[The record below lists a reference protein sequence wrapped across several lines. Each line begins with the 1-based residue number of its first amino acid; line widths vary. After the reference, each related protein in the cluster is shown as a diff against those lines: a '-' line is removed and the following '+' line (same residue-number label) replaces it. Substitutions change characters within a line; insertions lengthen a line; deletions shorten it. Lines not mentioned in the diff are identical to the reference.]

1 MNNCFRAWLFF
12 VAILLTGTL
21 QAQENPLVSGRFEGV
36 LFSEF
41 VNAIEQQ
48 THFHFYYDESV
59 PDSFRVSGDFKETP
73 LTEVLTYVFQST
85 PLKYALYH
93 GDVFITP
100 NAAIHTSISS
110 SYLGAEPVP
119 NNEEETDLSIL
130 EFIQSLDDLSNQ
142 QQKQVLTIGK
152 SSQVTAGGKATLSGK
167 IKNVFTGESIIGA
180 TILHE
185 ASRTGAMS
193 DALGNYEITI
203 PTGRV
208 QLTVSSMGMLPAVR
222 ELLIY
227 GDGELDIELKEEVTT
242 LKEVVIE
249 AERGG
254 NVTKTQMGQ
263 EKMDIKSIKQLPS
276 LLGEVDVLKAILT
289 LPGVQSSGENAT
301 GLNVRGGSTGQN
313 LILFNQAPIYNS
325 AHLFGV
331 FSVFNPE
338 VIKEVEL
345 YKSGVPA
352 KYGGRISSVLEVNSK
367 DGNKKQMTGSG
378 GIGLVSGRLLL
389 EGPIVKEKLSFLVSG
404 RSTYSDWLLSR
415 IPNEE
420 INSSRASFY
429 DIHTRFTYEKDKK
442 NSFSVSSYFSEDQFS
457 FRNDTAYQYSN
468 FNTMAKWKR
477 IFSEK
482 LFGEF
487 TGGFSQYK
495 YRISYDGVPVN
506 AFESRYKINQ
516 SIGKADFHYYLKNH
530 TFSFG
535 LNGDFYRLS
544 PVSVSPLGPA
554 SLVAEN
560 AIADEQALETAVY
573 LGDQIKLG
581 NRLSLYGAIRYSFFH
596 NLGPGLVN
604 QYAPN
609 LPMTQDNITGTQS
622 YGKNELI
629 KFYHGPEFRASGRFL
644 LNGSTSVKLSYQRMR
659 QYIHM
664 LSNTISISPTDIWKL
679 SDYHILPEV
688 GDQFS
693 FGLFRNLKSNTIET
707 SAEVYYKTTDNFL
720 DYRDGAQLFLNRNIE
735 TDIIATSGTAYG
747 VELMIRKVTGKFNGW
762 LAYTYSRSLL
772 QTEAVSGRESINFG
786 RKYPSSFD
794 KPHDITLVSN
804 YKFSRRF
811 SFSFNFTYS
820 TGRPVTLP
828 LGKYDLYEAERL
840 FFSGR
845 NQYRIPDYYRA
856 DVSLNFEG
864 NHKVKK
870 ILHSSWSVAVYNIT
884 GRDNAYSVFYR
895 TEGGYVRGY
904 QLSIFGEP
912 IPTITYNFR
921 F

>member
-1 MNNCFRAWLFF
+1 MNSCFRAWLFF
-12 VAILLTGTL
+12 VAILLTETI
-21 QAQENPLVSGRFEGV
+21 QAQENPLISGQFEGT

-41 VNAIEQQ
+41 VHAIEQQ
-48 THFHFYYDESV
+48 THFHFYYDEAV
-59 PDSFRVSGDFKETP
+59 PDSFLVSGVFNETP
-73 LTEVLTYVFQST
+73 LKEVLDQVFQSA
-85 PLKYALYH
+85 PLKYALYR

-100 NAAIHTSISS
+100 VTAIQTAIPAT
-110 SYLGAEPVP
+110 YLEPEQMPKKQENV
-119 NNEEETDLSIL
+119 DLAIL
-130 EFIQSLDDLSNQ
+130 DFIQSADDMGSQ

-152 SSQVTAGGKATLSGK
+152 PSPLTAAGRATLSGK
-167 IKNVFTGESIIGA
+167 IKDMFTGESIIGA
-180 TILHE
+180 TIRHDD
-185 ASRTGAMS
+185 SKTGAMS
-193 DALGNYEITI
+193 DALGNYTITL
-203 PTGRV
+203 PTGRA
-208 QLTVSSMGMLPAVR
+208 QLIVSGMGMLPSVL

-227 GDGELDIELKEEVTT
+227 GNGELDIELKEEVTT

-263 EKMDIKSIKQLPS
+263 EKMDIKAIKQLPS

-352 KYGGRISSVLEVNSK
+352 QYGGRVSSVLEVNSK

-420 INSSRASFY
+420 ISSSRASFY
-429 DIHTRFTYEKDKK
+429 DLHTRLTYEKDKK
-442 NSFSVSSYFSEDQFS
+442 NSFSISSYFSEDQFS

-495 YRISYDGVPVN
+495 YKISYDGVPVN
-506 AFESRYKINQ
+506 AFESKYKINQ
-516 SIGKADFHYYLKNH
+516 SIAKAAFHYYLKNH

-535 LNGDFYRLS
+535 LNGDFYRMS
-544 PVSVSPLGPA
+544 PVSVSPLGQN

-560 AIADEQALETAVY
+560 VIADEQALETAVY
-573 LGDQIKLG
+573 LGDQVKLG

-596 NLGPGLVN
+596 NLGPGSVN

-609 LPMTQDNITGTQS
+609 LPITQDNITGS
-622 YGKNELI
+622 KEYGKNELI
-629 KFYHGPEFRASGRFL
+629 KFYHGPELRASGRFL
-644 LNGSTSVKLSYQRMR
+644 LNSSTSVKLSYQRMR

-693 FGLFRNLKSNTIET
+693 LGLFRNLKSNTIET

-747 VELMIRKVTGKFNGW
+747 VELMFRKVTGKWNGW
-762 LAYTYSRSLL
+762 LSYTYSRSLL
-772 QTEAVSGRESINFG
+772 QTEATSGSEAVNFG
-786 RKYPSSFD
+786 KKYPSSFD
-794 KPHDITLVSN
+794 KPHDVTLVSN
-804 YKFSRRF
+804 YKFNRRF
-811 SFSFNFTYS
+811 SISFNFNYS
-820 TGRPVTLP
+820 TGRPATLP

-856 DVSLNFEG
+856 DLSLNFEG
-864 NHKVKK
+864 NHKVRK
-870 ILHSSWSVAVYNIT
+870 ILHSSWSVAVYNLT